1 MRHAIGFAI
10 AVAVVLGATGANHV
24 TELQA
29 NGSFSP
35 TPGIDWTLEAQRA
48 IVLPLAGVGKRLP
61 GEAAVPIHAI
71 YERGAAQAAQT
82 SDDIVLQW
90 NEVAV
95 TTIGA
100 QPPFPSTRFMA
111 TVQLAVF
118 EAVNAISGKYEPYLG
133 TITAPAGASTEA
145 AAITAAHGV
154 LKAFF
159 PAAAV
164 TLDQQRD
171 ASLALIPDGQAKTDG
186 IYVGEAAA
194 AAMIAERTG
203 DGSTPAQF
211 YVPTN
216 SDPYEWQPTPSCPP
230 AGGAF
235 FHWGN
240 VKPFGVLSSSQFRAD
255 PPPALASEEYAR
267 DFNEVLA
274 LGDINSPNRSP
285 HNANVARIYAAQ
297 PPHQGWNSVARQ
309 IINTRDDEITD
320 TARTLALM
328 NMSLA
333 DAHITV
339 FESKYFYRT
348 WRPETA
354 IPRAAEDGNRGTA
367 PSAFTPFIATPCFPG
382 YPSAHGVGAGAAS
395 RILWKAYGRHHAVIN
410 SHPSVPGVV
419 LTYYDLLDIV
429 KAVSDARVYGGIHF
443 RTDQDA
449 AEYQGKSVAQ
459 WNLDNHLRPR

>member
-1 MRHAIGFAI
+1 MMKFC
-10 AVAVVLGATGANHV
+10 LTGTLV
-24 TELQA
+24 TVCA
-29 NGSFSP
+29 S
-35 TPGIDWTLEAQRA
+35 
-48 IVLPLAGVGKRLP
+48 
-61 GEAAVPIHAI
+61 PIHD
-71 YERGAAQAAQT
+71 YGAAQAVSGDT
-82 SDDIVLQW
+82 REFVGSDDVVLQW
-90 NEVAV
+90 NEIAVATV
-95 TTIGA
+95 GA

-118 EAVNAISGKYEPYLG
+118 EGVNSISGKYEPYLG
-133 TITAPAGASTEA
+133 TILSPAGASTDA

-159 PAAAV
+159 PAAGD

-171 ASLALIPDGQAKTDG
+171 ASLAFVPDGQAKADG
-186 IYVGEAAA
+186 IAVGETAA

-203 DGSTPAQF
+203 DGSTPARF
-211 YVPTN
+211 HVPAS
-216 SDPYEWQPTPSCPP
+216 SDPYEWQPTTGCPP

-235 FHWGN
+235 LHWAN
-240 VKPFGVLSSSQFRAD
+240 VKPFGVLSSSQFRAE
-255 PPPALASEEYAR
+255 PPPALTSGEYAR
-267 DFNEVLA
+267 DLNEVLL
-274 LGDINSPNRSP
+274 LGDANSPHRSQ
-285 HNANVARIYAAQ
+285 HDASVARIYAAQ

-309 IINTRDDEITD
+309 IISTRDDEITD

-354 IPRAAEDGNRGTA
+354 IPRANEDGNPDTTA
-367 PSAFTPFIATPCFPG
+367 HAFTPFVVTPCFPG

-395 RILWKAYGRHHAVIN
+395 RILWKAYGRHHTVVN
-410 SHPSVPGVV
+410 SHPVEPGVV
-419 LTYYDLLDIV
+419 LAYDDLLDIV
-429 KAVSDARVYGGIHF
+429 RAVSDARVYGGIHF

-449 AEYQGKSVAQ
+449 AERQGKSIAQ
-459 WNLDNHLRPR
+459 WNLDNHLRPH

>member
-10 AVAVVLGATGANHV
+10 GVALALGAAGGAIHV

-29 NGSFSP
+29 
-35 TPGIDWTLEAQRA
+35 QRA
-48 IVLPLAGVGKRLP
+48 ILVPPAGVGTGLP
-61 GEAAVPIHAI
+61 GEAEPISAV
-71 YERGAAQAAQT
+71 YEERGVPQAPET
-82 SDDIVLQW
+82 SDDVVLQW
-90 NEVAV
+90 NEIAVA
-95 TTIGA
+95 TIGA

-111 TVQLAVF
+111 TVALAVF
-118 EAVNAISGKYEPYLG
+118 EAVNAITGKYEPHLG

-159 PAAAV
+159 PAAAA

-171 ASLALIPDGQAKTDG
+171 VSLAFIPDGQAKTDG
-186 IYVGEAAA
+186 IAIGEAAA

-203 DGSTPAQF
+203 DGSAPAQF
-211 YVPTN
+211 YLPTS
-216 SDPYEWQPTPSCPP
+216 SDPYEWQTTAGCPA

-240 VKPFGVLSSSQFRAD
+240 VRPFGVLSSFQFRVD
-255 PPPALASEEYAR
+255 PPPALTSGKYAK
-267 DFNEVLA
+267 DFNEVQA
-274 LGDINSPNRSP
+274 LGDINSPNRSQ

-333 DAHITV
+333 DAHITI

-354 IPRAAEDGNRGTA
+354 IPRAGEDGNPNTA

-382 YPSAHGVGAGAAS
+382 YPSAHGIGAGAAS
-395 RILWKAYGRHHAVIN
+395 RILWNAYGRHHTVIN

-419 LTYYDLLDIV
+419 LTYGDLLDIV
-429 KAVSDARVYGGIHF
+429 KDVSDARVYGGIHF

-449 AEYQGKSVAQ
+449 AEQQGKSVAQ

>member
-10 AVAVVLGATGANHV
+10 AAALALGTTGDATQV
-24 TELQA
+24 T
-29 NGSFSP
+29 
-35 TPGIDWTLEAQRA
+35 
-48 IVLPLAGVGKRLP
+48 
-61 GEAAVPIHAI
+61 
-71 YERGAAQAAQT
+71 AAQAAKT
-82 SDDIVLQW
+82 SDDVVLQW
-90 NEVAV
+90 NEIAVA
-95 TTIGA
+95 TIGA

-111 TVQLAVF
+111 TVELAVF
-118 EAVNAISGKYEPYLG
+118 EAVNAIIGKYQPYLG
-133 TITAPAGASTEA
+133 TVTAPAGASTEA

-159 PAAAV
+159 PAAAA

-171 ASLALIPDGQAKTDG
+171 ASLAFIPGGQAKTDG
-186 IYVGEAAA
+186 IVVGEAAA
-194 AAMIAERTG
+194 AAMIAERTA

-211 YVPTN
+211 YLPTN

-240 VKPFGVLSSSQFRAD
+240 VKPFGVLISSQFRAD
-255 PPPALASEEYAR
+255 PPPALMSGEYAR

-274 LGDINSPNRSP
+274 LGDINSPNRSQD
-285 HNANVARIYAAQ
+285 NAYVARIYAAQ

-309 IINTRDDEITD
+309 IINTRDDDITD

-348 WRPETA
+348 WRPVTA
-354 IPRAAEDGNRGTA
+354 IPRAAETAIRTPHQARSRPSSSRPASQVTRRPTA
-367 PSAFTPFIATPCFPG
+367 PARGRP
-382 YPSAHGVGAGAAS
+382 AAS
-395 RILWKAYGRHHAVIN
+395 SGRPTVGTTRSPTRIRACRASSSLITICSTSCRRCPTPASTAGSISAPIRTRRKTRASPSHSGTSITTSDPCEMGCGRGNPHGEPR
-410 SHPSVPGVV
+410 SLDSVFLTRAATIPASPG
-419 LTYYDLLDIV
+419 
-429 KAVSDARVYGGIHF
+429 SEAR
-443 RTDQDA
+443 
-449 AEYQGKSVAQ
+449 
-459 WNLDNHLRPR
+459 

>member
-1 MRHAIGFAI
+1 MRSINKAWLAGALI
-10 AVAVVLGATGANHV
+10 AVCSLLIQEN
-24 TELQA
+24 
-29 NGSFSP
+29 
-35 TPGIDWTLEAQRA
+35 
-48 IVLPLAGVGKRLP
+48 
-61 GEAAVPIHAI
+61 
-71 YERGAAQAAQT
+71 GAAQAGNPYAAVS
-82 SDDIVLQW
+82 SDDVVLQW
-90 NEVAV
+90 NEIAV

-100 QPPFPSTRFMA
+100 QAPFPSTRFMA

-133 TITAPAGASTEA
+133 GIFAPASASKQA
-145 AAITAAHGV
+145 AAITAAHDV

-159 PAAAV
+159 PAAGD
-164 TLDQQRD
+164 LDPQRD
-171 ASLALIPDGQAKTDG
+171 AYLASIPDGQAKADG
-186 IYVGEAAA
+186 ITVGQAAA
-194 AAMIAERTG
+194 VAMILERTG
-203 DGSTPAQF
+203 DGSAPAQF
-211 YVPTN
+211 YLPTN
-216 SDPYEWQPTPSCPP
+216 SDPYEWQLTPSCPS
-230 AGGAF
+230 AGGIF

-240 VKPFGVLSSSQFRAD
+240 VRPFGVLSSSQFRAD
-255 PPPALASEEYAR
+255 PPPALTSEEYATA
-267 DFNEVLA
+267 FNEVLA
-274 LGDINSPNRSP
+274 LGDINSPNRSQ
-285 HNANVARIYAAQ
+285 HDADVVHIYAAQ

-309 IINTRDDEITD
+309 IINTRDDDITD

-354 IPRAAEDGNRGTA
+354 IPRAAEDGNPATA
-367 PSAFTPFIATPCFPG
+367 PSAFTPFITTPCFPG

-395 RILWKAYGRHHAVIN
+395 RILWKAYGRHHTVIN

-429 KAVSDARVYGGIHF
+429 QDVSDARVYGGIHF

-449 AEYQGKSVAQ
+449 AERQGKAIAQ

>member
-10 AVAVVLGATGANHV
+10 AAALAVGATATTHVTDLHAISSLPPTPVIAWSLETHRAVVV
-24 TELQA
+24 
-29 NGSFSP
+29 
-35 TPGIDWTLEAQRA
+35 
-48 IVLPLAGVGKRLP
+48 PLARVGNRPP
-61 GEAAVPIHAI
+61 GEAAVPL
-71 YERGAAQAAQT
+71 YERGSARAAQI
-82 SDDIVLQW
+82 SDDVVLGW
-90 NEVAV
+90 NEIAVA
-95 TTIGA
+95 TIGA
-100 QPPFPSTRFMA
+100 QPPFPSTRSMA

-118 EAVNAISGKYEPYLG
+118 EAVNAISGKYKPYLG

-154 LKAFF
+154 LKALF
-159 PAAAV
+159 PAAGE
-164 TLDQQRD
+164 TLDQHRD
-171 ASLALIPDGQAKTDG
+171 DSFAWLPDGQAKRDG
-186 IYVGEAAA
+186 IAVGEAAA
-194 AAMIAERTG
+194 AAMIGERTG
-203 DGSTPAQF
+203 DGSAPAQF
-211 YVPTN
+211 YLPTN
-216 SDPYEWQPTPSCPP
+216 SAPYEWQATPSCPP

-235 FHWGN
+235 LHWGN
-240 VKPFGVLSSSQFRAD
+240 VKPFGVQSSSQFRAD
-255 PPPALASEEYAR
+255 PPPAMSSEEYAE

-274 LGDINSPNRSP
+274 LGHINSPNRSQ
-285 HNANVARIYAAQ
+285 HSVHVARIYAAQ

-309 IINTRDDEITD
+309 IINTRDDDITD

-354 IPRAAEDGNRGTA
+354 IPRAGEDFNPGTA

-395 RILWKAYGRHHAVIN
+395 RVLWKAYGRHHTVIN

-419 LTYYDLLDIV
+419 LTYYDLLDIL

-449 AEYQGKSVAQ
+449 AERQGKSIAQ
-459 WNLDNHLRPR
+459 WNLDNQLRRR

>member
-1 MRHAIGFAI
+1 MKHAIGFAI
-10 AVAVVLGATGANHV
+10 AAALALGA
-24 TELQA
+24 
-29 NGSFSP
+29 
-35 TPGIDWTLEAQRA
+35 
-48 IVLPLAGVGKRLP
+48 
-61 GEAAVPIHAI
+61 
-71 YERGAAQAAQT
+71 GAAPAAQT
-82 SDDIVLQW
+82 DETSDDVVLQW
-90 NEVAV
+90 NEIAVA
-95 TTIGA
+95 TIGA

-111 TVQLAVF
+111 TAQLAVF
-118 EAVNAISGKYEPYLG
+118 EAVNAITGKYEPYLG
-133 TITAPAGASTEA
+133 TIAAPSGASAEA

-154 LKAFF
+154 LRAFF
-159 PAAAV
+159 PAVAT

-171 ASLALIPDGQAKTDG
+171 ASLASIPAGQAKTDG
-186 IYVGEAAA
+186 IAVGEAAA

-216 SDPYEWQPTPSCPP
+216 SDPYEWQRTPSCPP

-235 FHWGN
+235 FHWQH
-240 VKPFGVLSSSQFRAD
+240 VKPFGVLSASQFRAD
-255 PPPALASEEYAR
+255 PPPALTSEEYTR

-274 LGDINSPNRSP
+274 LGDINSPNRSQDR
-285 HNANVARIYAAQ
+285 ADVARIYAAQ

-309 IINTRDDEITD
+309 IINTRNDDITD

-339 FESKYFYRT
+339 FESKYFYKT

-354 IPRAAEDGNRGTA
+354 IARAAEDGNPETA
-367 PSAFTPFIATPCFPG
+367 PSAFTPFITTPCFPG

-395 RILWKAYGRHHAVIN
+395 RVLWKAYGRHHTVTN

-419 LTYYDLLDIV
+419 LTYDDLLDIV
-429 KAVSDARVYGGIHF
+429 KDVSDARVYGGIHF

-449 AEYQGKSVAQ
+449 AEYQGKSIAQ
-459 WNLDNHLRPR
+459 WNIVNYFRPR

>member
-1 MRHAIGFAI
+1 MRDAIGFAI
-10 AVAVVLGATGANHV
+10 AATLAIGTPAAMHV
-24 TELQA
+24 TALQA
-29 NGSFSP
+29 NSSLSLTREPVLSFGGRPRHALQKS
-35 TPGIDWTLEAQRA
+35 DYAVLE
-48 IVLPLAGVGKRLP
+48 
-61 GEAAVPIHAI
+61 
-71 YERGAAQAAQT
+71 
-82 SDDIVLQW
+82 W
-90 NEVAV
+90 NEIAV
-95 TTIGA
+95 NTIGA
-100 QPPFPSTRFMA
+100 QAPFPSTRFMA

-133 TITAPAGASTEA
+133 TIAASAGASTEA
-145 AAITAAHGV
+145 AAIAAAHGV

-159 PAAAV
+159 PSAAV

-171 ASLALIPDGQAKTDG
+171 ASLASIADGQGKAAG
-186 IYVGEAAA
+186 VAIGEAAA

-211 YVPTN
+211 HMPTD

-235 FHWGN
+235 FHWAS
-240 VKPFGVLSSSQFRAD
+240 VKPFAVLNSSQFRAD
-255 PPPALASEEYAR
+255 PPPALSSDRYAR
-267 DFNEVLA
+267 DLNEVLR
-274 LGDINSPNRSP
+274 LGGAISAHRSA
-285 HNANVARIYAAQ
+285 HKASVARIYAAQ
-297 PPHQGWNSVARQ
+297 PPHQGWNFIARQ
-309 IINTRDDEITD
+309 IINRRDDDITD

-354 IPRAAEDGNRGTA
+354 IPRAAEDGNPHTA

-395 RILWKAYGRHHAVIN
+395 RILWKAYGRHHTVIN
-410 SHPSVPGVV
+410 LHPSVPGVV
-419 LTYYDLLDIV
+419 LTYDDLLDIV

-449 AEYQGKSVAQ
+449 AEHQGKSVAQ
-459 WNLDNHLRPR
+459 WSLDNYLRPR

>member
-1 MRHAIGFAI
+1 MPSHAA
-10 AVAVVLGATGANHV
+10 
-24 TELQA
+24 
-29 NGSFSP
+29 
-35 TPGIDWTLEAQRA
+35 D
-48 IVLPLAGVGKRLP
+48 
-61 GEAAVPIHAI
+61 
-71 YERGAAQAAQT
+71 ERGSAQAAQT
-82 SDDIVLQW
+82 SDDIVLGW
-90 NEVAV
+90 NEIAV
-95 TTIGA
+95 VTIGS
-100 QPPFPSTRFMA
+100 QPPFASTRFMA

-118 EAVNAISGKYEPYLG
+118 EAVNAISGKYQPYLG
-133 TITAPAGASTEA
+133 AIPAPASASPEA
-145 AAITAAHGV
+145 AAVTAAHGV

-159 PAAAV
+159 PAAGG

-171 ASLALIPDGQAKTDG
+171 ESLAWLPDGQAKNDG
-186 IYVGEAAA
+186 IAVGEAAA

-203 DGSTPAQF
+203 DGSAPAQF
-211 YVPTN
+211 YIPTN
-216 SDPYEWQPTPSCPP
+216 SDPYEWQRTPSCPP

-235 FHWGN
+235 LHWGN
-240 VKPFGVLSSSQFRAD
+240 VRPFGVVNSSQFRAE
-255 PPPALASEEYAR
+255 PPPALTSEEYTK
-267 DFNEVLA
+267 DFKEVLA
-274 LGDINSPNRSP
+274 LGDINSPNRSQQD
-285 HNANVARIYAAQ
+285 ASVARIYAAQ

-309 IINTRDDEITD
+309 IINTRDDDITD

-333 DAHITV
+333 DAHITI

-354 IPRAAEDGNRGTA
+354 LPRAGEDGNPNTV

-395 RILWKAYGRHHAVIN
+395 RILWKAYGRHHTVIN

-449 AEYQGKSVAQ
+449 AERQGRSIAQ
-459 WNLDNHLRPR
+459 WNLDSHLGPR